1 MAEEIKNVSLSI
13 TVDDGYQRVPINNKY
28 GDEIGVFYFN
38 PTDIGIIERYNKM
51 VNTFDDVTAPL
62 EALPDVSD
70 GEDDTFTDKR
80 EQALQEATER
90 LYKAVNELFQ
100 ADMASAFFGKVNPF
114 SPIDGHF
121 YCETALQAVGQ
132 FISQQFTVETE
143 KINAR
148 IMKYTNRAQ
157 RRAKK

>member
-1 MAEEIKNVSLSI
+1 MSDEIKKIGLSI
-13 TVDDGYQRVPINNKY
+13 TVDDGFQKVPINNKF
-28 GDEIGVFYFN
+28 GDEVGVFYFN

-51 VNTFDDVTAPL
+51 VSTFDDIMAPL
-62 EALPDVSD
+62 EILSDAPDD
-70 GEDDTFTDKR
+70 ETFTDKR
-80 EQALQEATER
+80 EQALQEAKER

-121 YCETALQAVGQ
+121 YCEIALQAVGE

-143 KINAR
+143 KMNAR
-148 IMKYTNRAQ
+148 IAKYTNRAQ